1 MAIFN
6 KLPNKNTTIIYTNYN
21 YESDIIYFLNNN
33 AEVIVKDHKV
43 LLKEVSIPIL
53 KEFNLEYLLTKPKL
67 TKLDEL
73 KLNILSTLES
83 NKNIFVFLNVLSFLD
98 SSFKIQVLEY
108 LKSHHKI
115 IINYTHDIE
124 ETLLLDYLMV
134 IHNNEII
141 IEGET
146 KLVLKEEKIFKKL
159 GLNLPFIV
167 DLSIGLKYY
176 NLTNKIYYTN
186 ESLVN
191 DLWK

>member
-6 KLPNKNTTIIYTNYN
+6 ELPNQNTTIIYTNYN
-21 YESDIIYFLNNN
+21 YASDIIYFLNNN
-33 AEVIVKDHKV
+33 AEVIVKDHQV

-53 KEFNLEYLLTKPKL
+53 KEFNLEYLLTKSKL

-83 NKNIFVFLNVLSFLD
+83 NKTIFVFLNVLSFLD
-98 SSFKIQVLEY
+98 SSFKIQILEY

-191 DLWK
+191 ALWK